1 MILQKGFGFFSHLR
15 TSFFSKITKTLP
27 ISQATFWNKSS
38 SACPLYLPYLLT
50 VYFIFFNK
58 KNDYWNFVEP
68 LSTQSEATT
77 GLYHVLI
84 KTRKKS
90 PCRTISCGNCIG
102 FMQQVFVT
110 GWGLQGDISE
120 KLIAASALSNASTGF
135 HINCMPQWTEKAL
148 INHKNKKKNKNNK
161 KSCFHDGWWA
171 TWIKTDKSDFNS
183 CLRSGTALSSVS
195 HCMTCS
201 PSNLKL
207 SSSSPP
213 AGGCGK
219 NNLPSLLKEEGFPLT
234 LKTDYVIPYFPLPL
248 SYFLGGGAGG
258 VERRFVLFFHRWAI
272 FTTGYWKGKDRL
284 KQSKENAGR
293 QKTIFS
299 RYGSR
304 FRSVPLKSSSQADS
318 RAPLP
323 AHPWR
328 SRSCWGQGTENRG
341 GGRDTGNRGQG
352 TWDRGRGDRA
362 GRLRGQSGG
371 ARRPLLGALLR
382 QRLQHDVTA
391 AAAPPCRPPSATAGG
406 DSRGFSPC
414 SWEVWWFFPLCFLFR
429 YIF

>member
-38 SACPLYLPYLLT
+38 SACPLYLPYLLA

-148 INHKNKKKNKNNK
+148 INHKKKLK
-161 KSCFHDGWWA
+161 K
-171 TWIKTDKSDFNS
+171 I
-183 CLRSGTALSSVS
+183 
-195 HCMTCS
+195 
-201 PSNLKL
+201 
-207 SSSSPP
+207 
-213 AGGCGK
+213 
-219 NNLPSLLKEEGFPLT
+219 
-234 LKTDYVIPYFPLPL
+234 
-248 SYFLGGGAGG
+248 
-258 VERRFVLFFHRWAI
+258 
-272 FTTGYWKGKDRL
+272 
-284 KQSKENAGR
+284 
-293 QKTIFS
+293 
-299 RYGSR
+299 
-304 FRSVPLKSSSQADS
+304 
-318 RAPLP
+318 
-323 AHPWR
+323 
-328 SRSCWGQGTENRG
+328 
-341 GGRDTGNRGQG
+341 
-352 TWDRGRGDRA
+352 
-362 GRLRGQSGG
+362 
-371 ARRPLLGALLR
+371 
-382 QRLQHDVTA
+382 
-391 AAAPPCRPPSATAGG
+391 
-406 DSRGFSPC
+406 
-414 SWEVWWFFPLCFLFR
+414 
-429 YIF
+429 